1 MDATE
6 SNIDVE
12 QGYETVQ
19 RVDNIQVEETC
30 VLVNGDELCFVPC
43 REDKHRPY
51 KVLSLLCLSFSLSLL
66 FSLSLSVSPSFNFS

>member
-51 KVLSLLCLSFSLSLL
+51 KVLSLLCLSFSFILIVSVGLSL
-66 FSLSLSVSPSFNFS
+66 F

>member
-51 KVLSLLCLSFSLSLL
+51 KVLSLLCLSFSFILIVSVCLSL
-66 FSLSLSVSPSFNFS
+66 F

>member
-12 QGYETVQ
+12 QGYETVH

-43 REDKHRPY
+43 REGKHRPY
-51 KVLSLLCLSFSLSLL
+51 KVLSLLCLSFSLILIVSVC
-66 FSLSLSVSPSFNFS
+66 LSLF

>member
-6 SNIDVE
+6 SSIDVE

-19 RVDNIQVEETC
+19 QVDNIQVKETC

-43 REDKHRPY
+43 REGKHRPY
-51 KVLSLLCLSFSLSLL
+51 KVLSLLSLIVSVCLSL
-66 FSLSLSVSPSFNFS
+66 F

>member
-51 KVLSLLCLSFSLSLL
+51 KVLSLLCHSFSLILIVSVC
-66 FSLSLSVSPSFNFS
+66 LSLF